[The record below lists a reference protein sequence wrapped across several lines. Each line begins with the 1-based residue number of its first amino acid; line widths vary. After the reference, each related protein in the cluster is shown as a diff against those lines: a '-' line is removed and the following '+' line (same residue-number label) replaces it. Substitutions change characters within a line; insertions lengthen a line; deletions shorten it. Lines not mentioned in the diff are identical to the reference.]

1 MNILLYVEDVEEEE
15 KKRSR
20 HDMYGH
26 AIILQR
32 KQITH
37 KRQGAG
43 TNTKLH
49 GKKNLQVEQNG

>member
-1 MNILLYVEDVEEEE
+1 
-15 KKRSR
+15 
-20 HDMYGH
+20 MYGH